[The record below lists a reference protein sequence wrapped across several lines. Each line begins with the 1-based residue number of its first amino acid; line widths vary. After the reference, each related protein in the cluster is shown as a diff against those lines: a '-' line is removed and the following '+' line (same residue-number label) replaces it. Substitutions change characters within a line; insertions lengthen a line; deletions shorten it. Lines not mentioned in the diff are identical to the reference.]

1 MTSPQP
7 LAGSDVTA
15 FRDGVNILKTCAVL
29 MIVAALLAGVGAF
42 ASMTTA
48 LSNLS
53 RPRSS
58 VITAAFGGV
67 AAAMVLGGV
76 VMLAATF
83 LYLFRAFDKL
93 KEYDPEKF
101 GTAASIVKL
110 GFPAYGI
117 MTIVMAV
124 MMYVTATQI
133 ISGGIHDFRAVR
145 AVETLQTINVLTFI
159 ARAAAMVGIGL
170 GTYYIN
176 KVSGEGLF
184 MAVAVLFFIAIII
197 PILAFI
203 AWILVIA
210 GAGGAVSKVSA
221 TQATQTQQQTPQTQ
235 AVVEACF
242 RGWCG

>member
-1 MTSPQP
+1 MVSPQP
-7 LAGSDVTA
+7 VAGSDVTA
-15 FRDGVNILKTCAVL
+15 FREGVNLLKMCAAF
-29 MIVAALLAGVGAF
+29 MIVAAVLAGVGAF
-42 ASMTTA
+42 ASITTA

-58 VITAAFGGV
+58 IITTAFGGV
-67 AAAMVLGGV
+67 AVAMVLGGV

-101 GTAASIVKL
+101 GTAAGIVKL

-117 MTIVMAV
+117 MTVVMAV

-133 ISGGIHDFRAVR
+133 ISGGIHDFRAVQG

-184 MAVAVLFFIAIII
+184 MAAAVLFFIAIII

-235 AVVEACF
+235 AVVKGVF
-242 RGWCG
+242 